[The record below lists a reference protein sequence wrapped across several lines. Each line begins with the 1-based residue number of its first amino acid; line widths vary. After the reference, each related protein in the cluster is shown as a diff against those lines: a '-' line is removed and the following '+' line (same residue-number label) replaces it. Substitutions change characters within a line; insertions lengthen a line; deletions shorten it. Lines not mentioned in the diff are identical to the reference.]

1 MASDRVQRRLE
12 RLLDQIDEAEA
23 RGNWESVRSLALDVL
38 EFEGE
43 NSEASA
49 YLRVA
54 ERRIAESA
62 TIPGQPQPA
71 PASSTPTANDKPT
84 SFADGRY

>member
-1 MASDRVQRRLE
+1 MASERTQRHLE

-23 RGNWESVRSLALDVL
+23 NGNWESVRSLALDVL
-38 EFEGE
+38 EFDGE

-54 ERRIAESA
+54 ERRIMGPPLA
-62 TIPGQPQPA
+62 GC
-71 PASSTPTANDKPT
+71 K
-84 SFADGRY
+84 FL

>member
-1 MASDRVQRRLE
+1 MASERTQRRLE

-23 RGNWESVRSLALDVL
+23 QSNWESVRSLALDVL
-38 EFEGE
+38 EFDGE

-62 TIPGQPQPA
+62 TIPEQPQR
-71 PASSTPTANDKPT
+71 ASIPSQELWL
-84 SFADGRY
+84 